1 MSLEKAVRATL
12 VADSTVL
19 GLVASRIYPQRRPQ
33 GTSLPAL
40 VYMNVHSH
48 QTESLQTQ
56 TGIRRTR
63 LAIESI
69 GATYGSTKTLR
80 DAVESALVN
89 YTGTLEGET
98 IYSIRL
104 ESVVDIDE
112 STEPGS
118 QFGAF
123 RTIMDFVIWHE

>member
-69 GATYGSTKTLR
+69 GASG
-80 DAVESALVN
+80 
-89 YTGTLEGET
+89 
-98 IYSIRL
+98 
-104 ESVVDIDE
+104 DIHTDMIQ
-112 STEPGS
+112 PVIV
-118 QFGAF
+118 
-123 RTIMDFVIWHE
+123 RTIEKRERAELKRLKTKYPER